1 MGDITT
7 VSLLVVIGIG
17 TVVGA
22 LAGMV
27 FGNAMDPNALL
38 AVLSG
43 LTGTVAAAVSRNALI
58 ELGFGVGEFEQA
70 LPMPVF
76 IFAIIASIAGSLAGF
91 EVAALSGALLPVYIG
106 ALAGLFSSILT
117 ALLVISYHMR
127 HKNRAALKRP

>member
-1 MGDITT
+1 M
-7 VSLLVVIGIG
+7 VVIGVG
-17 TVVGA
+17 TAVGA
-22 LAGMV
+22 FAGMV

-43 LTGTVAAAVSRNALI
+43 LTGTVAAAVSRNALV

-76 IFAIIASIAGSLAGF
+76 IFAIIASIFGSLAGL
-91 EVAALSGALLPVYIG
+91 EVAALSNVLLPVYIG

-117 ALLVISYHMR
+117 ALLVISYHMPTQ
-127 HKNRAALKRP
+127 K

>member
-1 MGDITT
+1 VAGITS
-7 VSLLVVIGIG
+7 VSLMVVIGIG

-43 LTGTVAAAVSRNALI
+43 LAGTLAAAVSRNGLI
-58 ELGFGVGEFEQA
+58 ELGIGVGEFEQA

-76 IFAIIASIAGSLAGF
+76 IFAVIASLVGSLAGF
-91 EVAALSGALLPVYIG
+91 EVAALSNALLPVYIG

-117 ALLVISYHMR
+117 ALLVIAYHMSGE
-127 HKNRAALKRP
+127 K